1 MKIEMTSTEYCDGVL
16 IWSKG
21 DIYDIADTDES
32 YRRIKQ
38 IDGLWYSIDKNEY
51 KGYKVVE

>member
-21 DIYDIADTDES
+21 DVYDIADTDES
-32 YRRIKQ
+32 YHRIKE